1 MVLLC
6 AKGGGFMRR
15 MLEAL
20 WYGNIDPQQICK
32 RNNPKIMDLLSLLS
46 RNRTELRDTLT
57 DAQKEILQKWDDNE
71 QEMTDIVEKEIFI
84 NGFRL
89 GARFVLEALC
99 DDNPLDEESVNN

>member
-99 DDNPLDEESVNN
+99 DDNALDEESANN